1 MFRLKHKHINIRL
14 FKTTAGS
21 ITILLAAAFFSCKPN
36 KAEEIKELT
45 NKEELPSLILK
56 DLTSI
61 VSDSGRV
68 KYRFITPEMAQYD
81 QRSEP
86 IVDFPNGLHLY
97 VYNVNEEIEAQV
109 RCNYA
114 IYHQNEELWE
124 LRKDVEAVNTN
135 GDVINT
141 ELMFWDTRNKK
152 VYSDH
157 FIKISTD
164 SEIITGRGFESD
176 DRLENYKILNI
187 SGILHI
193 DEDAL
198 ESGSSSGN

>member
-1 MFRLKHKHINIRL
+1 
-14 FKTTAGS
+14 
-21 ITILLAAAFFSCKPN
+21 
-36 KAEEIKELT
+36 
-45 NKEELPSLILK
+45 
-56 DLTSI
+56 
-61 VSDSGRV
+61 
-68 KYRFITPEMAQYD
+68 MAQYD

-141 ELMFWDTRNKK
+141 ELMFWDTRNKR
-152 VYSDH
+152 S
-157 FIKISTD
+157 IQISLSRSAQIVRLSQVVGLSPTTD
-164 SEIITGRGFESD
+164 LKTTKYLTSVAYCI
-176 DRLENYKILNI
+176 
-187 SGILHI
+187 
-193 DEDAL
+193 
-198 ESGSSSGN
+198 